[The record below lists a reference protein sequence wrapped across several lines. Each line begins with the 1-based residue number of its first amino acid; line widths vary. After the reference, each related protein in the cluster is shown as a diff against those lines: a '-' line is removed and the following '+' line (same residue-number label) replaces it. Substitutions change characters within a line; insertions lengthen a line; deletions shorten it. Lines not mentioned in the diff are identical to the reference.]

1 MSFRL
6 LMSLLNYVVFLYP
19 SFLKEQVWFLY
30 VCMYTY
36 IFFWQINKLKLK
48 LKLN

>member
-1 MSFRL
+1 
-6 LMSLLNYVVFLYP
+6 MSLLSSVVFLYR

-36 IFFWQINKLKLK
+36 IFFLENKQTESETET
-48 LKLN
+48 